1 MSFDQN
7 MQQYIQTE
15 NKIKEIY
22 SQLITLRET
31 KARLT
36 YDLVQYAEKNDL
48 LGKTIPFQ
56 KAKIRFVTSQVA
68 STLSFK
74 YGESCLGEII
84 PSKEQVTKIV
94 EYLKKKRDIKRVH
107 EIRLEK
113 TS

>member
-15 NKIKEIY
+15 NKIKDIY

-36 YDLVQYAEKNDL
+36 HDLVQYAEKND
-48 LGKTIPFQ
+48 
-56 KAKIRFVTSQVA
+56 
-68 STLSFK
+68 SFK
-74 YGESCLGEII
+74 YVESCLGEII